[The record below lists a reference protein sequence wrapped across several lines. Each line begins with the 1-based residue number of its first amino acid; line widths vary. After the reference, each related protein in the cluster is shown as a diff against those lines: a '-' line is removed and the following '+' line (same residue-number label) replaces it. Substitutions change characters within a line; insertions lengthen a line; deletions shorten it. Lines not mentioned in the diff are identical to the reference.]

1 MLKILG
7 PYEVFIIC
15 LLIRILL
22 YLPIGQKKNKEKQMT
37 KRTIKPRIPPQVNL
51 PPLGQTTQQIPTQQT
66 VDLAPAVPTAPPV
79 ATVLQSQSTSPAET
93 QQVSIQHVPA
103 MEQHE
108 EQVVDSTNVPDETE
122 TQEFG
127 GTYFL
132 LETPKTG
139 HLELDLVS
147 YRQKGVEKRFLNVK
161 VKGKA
166 KDNGEFVM
174 NITNK
179 SDFEAFRNFVSNLNW
194 DD

>member
-7 PYEVFIIC
+7 PYDVFIIC

-51 PPLGQTTQQIPTQQT
+51 PPLGQAAQPTTTQQAVPLAPTVQT
-66 VDLAPAVPTAPPV
+66 VSPAPSA
-79 ATVLQSQSTSPAET
+79 LQTQATSPAET
-93 QQVSIQHVPA
+93 QQVSTQHVPA

-108 EQVVDSTNVPDETE
+108 EQVVDSENVPDETE